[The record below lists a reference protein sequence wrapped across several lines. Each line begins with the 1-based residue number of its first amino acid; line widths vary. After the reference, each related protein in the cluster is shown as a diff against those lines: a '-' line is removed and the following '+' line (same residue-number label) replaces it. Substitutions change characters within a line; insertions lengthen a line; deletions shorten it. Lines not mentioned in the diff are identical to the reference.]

1 MHELSKKETAGSFEV
16 IDSTQISTVATPH
29 EKSRVASAKNSK
41 SPPTTTQTQNE
52 NPSTKNDNPANG
64 NSADDNPADDNPAD
78 DNRQED
84 ESPKQDEE
92 QLETYETSS
101 DRANLGT
108 EILTFLETG
117 EKIPLNLI
125 ISVLK
130 EALHRVPKT
139 SGWILENFPTHF
151 EQFEM
156 FESEIV
162 DLQAILHL
170 DISDEEMILMN
181 SKKEN
186 PNPKIEKDLNEF
198 NENWSKVVDQCSKI
212 HKIENAEDQVTLN
225 KIEDEILEIV
235 RLESKPEEPEP
246 EPEPEPVK
254 EPEPEPE
261 PVEERPPSGR
271 GRSADKKG
279 GKGKKGSKSRPGS
292 GKSKGSRGG
301 SAKSGDRPGSG
312 ASAKSSSSKGSKKSR
327 SGSAKGKK
335 KSKKEKEPE
344 VPEIKPGDEKWEWVL
359 VSKDEN
365 VPADFYHRL
374 HQG

>member
-1 MHELSKKETAGSFEV
+1 M
-16 IDSTQISTVATPH
+16 ATPH
-29 EKSRVASAKNSK
+29 EKSRATSAKTTK
-41 SPPTTTQTQNE
+41 SPPTTTPTQTE
-52 NPSTKNDNPANG
+52 NMDASMQSKDEKPAGDEILPDGSEGNPAEVEN
-64 NSADDNPADDNPAD
+64 
-78 DNRQED
+78 
-84 ESPKQDEE
+84 PKQDEE
-92 QLETYETSS
+92 KFETYETSS

-117 EKIPLNLI
+117 ERIPLTLI

-139 SGWILENFPTHF
+139 SGWILENFPTNL
-151 EQFEM
+151 EQYEM

-162 DLQAILHL
+162 DLQGKILVKNISKNSFSAIIHL

-198 NENWSKVVDQCSKI
+198 NENWSKVVDQCFKI

-254 EPEPEPE
+254 EPEPVPE

-292 GKSKGSRGG
+292 GKSKVSRGG

-335 KSKKEKEPE
+335 KGKKEKEPE
-344 VPEIKPGDEKWEWVL
+344 EPEIKPGDEKWEWVL

-374 HQG
+374 HQGQFY

>member
-1 MHELSKKETAGSFEV
+1 M
-16 IDSTQISTVATPH
+16 
-29 EKSRVASAKNSK
+29 
-41 SPPTTTQTQNE
+41 SP
-52 NPSTKNDNPANG
+52 
-64 NSADDNPADDNPAD
+64 
-78 DNRQED
+78 
-84 ESPKQDEE
+84 
-92 QLETYETSS
+92 TYFVSHI
-101 DRANLGT
+101 RHK
-108 EILTFLETG
+108 F
-117 EKIPLNLI
+117 
-125 ISVLK
+125 
-130 EALHRVPKT
+130 
-139 SGWILENFPTHF
+139 
-151 EQFEM
+151 QFSHIKL
-156 FESEIV
+156 FS
-162 DLQAILHL
+162 AILHL

-186 PNPKIEKDLNEF
+186 PNPKIEKDLTEF
-198 NENWSKVVDQCSKI
+198 NENWSKVTEQCSKI
-212 HKIENAEDQVTLN
+212 HKIENAEDQVTLD

-235 RLESKPEEPEP
+235 RLESKPEDPEP
-246 EPEPEPVK
+246 KSEIAEPVK

-301 SAKSGDRPGSG
+301 SAKSGERPGSG

-335 KSKKEKEPE
+335 KGKKEKEPE
-344 VPEIKPGDEKWEWVL
+344 EPEIKPGDEKWEWVL

-374 HQG
+374 HQGLFYNSRFMSLTI